1 MDRSAYA
8 DRRLVELLTLTAQE
22 HAIPYQIKQP
32 GLGGT
37 DVGTIHLA
45 REGIPSVAVAV
56 PCRYIHA
63 PAALM
68 DPADVLHTIELMAKA
83 LGRLP
88 SVWGSRD

>member
-1 MDRSAYA
+1 
-8 DRRLVELLTLTAQE
+8 V
-22 HAIPYQIKQP
+22 P
-32 GLGGT
+32 G
-37 DVGTIHLA
+37 
-45 REGIPSVAVAV
+45 AV

>member
-8 DRRLVELLTLTAQE
+8 NRRLVDLLILTAQE
-22 HAIPYQIKQP
+22 HAIPWQIKQP
-32 GLGGT
+32 GVGGT

-45 REGIPSVAVAV
+45 RTGIPAVAVAV

-68 DPADVLHTIELMAKA
+68 DPADVWHTIELMAKA

-88 SVWGSRD
+88 TVWR